1 MFNKIDKKI
10 NILYLCAFKSK
21 NMANK
26 KKITK
31 EIILD
36 AYMDYV
42 LENSKQPS
50 SVYAFAKTNKMDE
63 SQFYQF
69 FGSFDAIEK
78 AIFQAFFD
86 NTMSVLHK
94 SEDFQSFDAR
104 NKLLS
109 FYFTFFENLTANRS
123 YVVFT
128 LHQDKNKLKQLAVL
142 SDLKNSFTSLIGA
155 LEIETLDLKQEKIQ
169 NLQHKTIKETA
180 WLQLLITIK
189 FWLDD
194 TSAAFEKTDIFI
206 EKSVNTSFDLVN
218 IKPLE
223 SLIDFGKFLFKE
235 KMNLKI

>member
-1 MFNKIDKKI
+1 
-10 NILYLCAFKSK
+10 
-21 NMANK
+21 MATK

-31 EIILD
+31 VTILD
-36 AYMDYV
+36 SYMDFV
-42 LENSKQPS
+42 LEHSEQPS
-50 SVYAFAKTNKMDE
+50 SVYAFAKANKMEE

-69 FGSFDAIEK
+69 FGSFEAIEK

-86 NTMSVLHK
+86 NTLTVLNK

-123 YVVFT
+123 YVVFA
-128 LHQDKNKLKQLAVL
+128 LHQHKNKLKQLAVL
-142 SDLKNSFTSLIGA
+142 SDLKHSFTNFIDT
-155 LEIETLDLKQEKIQ
+155 LEIETIDLKQEKIQ
-169 NLQHKTIKETA
+169 NFQNKTLKESA
-180 WLQLLITIK
+180 WFQLLITIK

-206 EKSVNTSFDLVN
+206 EKAVNTSFDLVN

-223 SLIDFGKFLFKE
+223 SLIDLGKFLFKE
-235 KMNLKI
+235 KMNLKV